1 MTKHSN
7 FAPSAAERWLNCPA
21 SISLS
26 ASAVRLYDANKSSPF
41 ASAGTAAHA
50 VAALCFTAYR
60 NPLWGLSC
68 ETADDPE
75 LAEAIL
81 PYVAAVVE
89 DLEDPSACAY
99 VESKLHWIADSRLF
113 GTPDAI
119 VASDFEKTVTDYK
132 HGQFTF
138 CAADSAQLQI
148 YGFLASSP
156 STERLTLRVVQPRY
170 ISRHPIVREHVITDV
185 PAWRAAFGARIETA
199 IKAVDETPGKCNPGP
214 HCIWCK
220 GSPICEAMRG
230 LITATKEI
238 GEMKEPNETSLKFVL
253 DNEKIVTQAIK
264 RAKEYAIHALGN
276 DREIEGYKLI
286 DARGSRR
293 WESADKTVI
302 NALKRKGVKTGDL
315 FTKKLI
321 SPSQAAKLAELDEA
335 FCAKHVSRE
344 DKGKKLVKDTP
355 PPSSAAAFSK
365 APLDEAELDKLVEDF

>member
-220 GSPICEAMRG
+220 GSP
-230 LITATKEI
+230 TVEI
-238 GEMKEPNETSLKFVL
+238 SSRVTMYSLVRF
-253 DNEKIVTQAIK
+253 
-264 RAKEYAIHALGN
+264 
-276 DREIEGYKLI
+276 
-286 DARGSRR
+286 
-293 WESADKTVI
+293 
-302 NALKRKGVKTGDL
+302 
-315 FTKKLI
+315 
-321 SPSQAAKLAELDEA
+321 SPSKRISLMI
-335 FCAKHVSRE
+335 F
-344 DKGKKLVKDTP
+344 
-355 PPSSAAAFSK
+355 PSALSWFSW
-365 APLDEAELDKLVEDF
+365 AEAEGVRTLNKKKKRNTNSGSLPGTL